1 MKCESLIFTRTSLFM
16 LERRTSIT
24 LANILLIVVTGLL
37 LVLLW
42 QLRSLLVILMI
53 AVVLAAALAPVV
65 DSADRW
71 NIPRWLTVLGVY
83 LALIA
88 GLTGF
93 GVLIGPPVVTQ
104 IERLIRQLPF
114 YLDLLRGLAE
124 NLAMRL
130 GMTQPQLIR
139 QIFDTQ
145 GLTSWLIGSSQ
156 QLLVRS
162 YGLTRGLLGGLFSL
176 LLALIVSGYML
187 AGSENLINGLVSLF
201 PQPWDK
207 RLADQVEPMSRRMG
221 NFIQGRV
228 LVSAILGVV
237 ITVGL
242 SFLGLSEFALALG
255 AIAGFTNLIPFVG
268 PILGAVPA
276 LVVAV
281 SLGGWTF
288 LWVLLLFVVIQ
299 NVETYVLDPLLVGP
313 SVKIHPLYQLL
324 AVLGGTQVL
333 GIVGALIVPPWVAG
347 TAVLLENLYLKPKM
361 FADQQAS
368 LGDSIPTEILTKMP
382 NNSPTFKKN
391 C

>member
-1 MKCESLIFTRTSLFM
+1 M

-114 YLDLLRGLAE
+114 YLELLRGLAE
-124 NLAMRL
+124 NLAVRL

-139 QIFDTQ
+139 QIFDIQ
-145 GLTSWLIGSSQ
+145 GLSSWLIGSSQ

-237 ITVGL
+237 ITIGL

-347 TAVLLENLYLKPKM
+347 AAVLLENLYLKPKM
-361 FADQQAS
+361 FAEQQTK
-368 LGDSIPTEILTKMP
+368 LVDSTQTEILTTVP
-382 NNSPTFKKN
+382 NNSPTFNKG

>member
-1 MKCESLIFTRTSLFM
+1 VAI
-16 LERRTSIT
+16 
-24 LANILLIVVTGLL
+24 GLL

-42 QLRSLLVILMI
+42 QLQSLLVILMI

-114 YLDLLRGLAE
+114 YLELLRGLAE

-176 LLALIVSGYML
+176 ILALIVSGYML

-207 RLADQVEPMSRRMG
+207 RLADQVEPMSHRMG

-237 ITVGL
+237 ITIGL

-361 FADQQAS
+361 FADQQTK
-368 LGDSIPTEILTKMP
+368 LLDSSQTEILTTVP
-382 NNSPTFKKN
+382 NNSPTFNKGG
-391 C
+391 

>member
-1 MKCESLIFTRTSLFM
+1 M

-93 GVLIGPPVVTQ
+93 GLLIGPPVVTQ

-114 YLDLLRGLAE
+114 YLELLRGLAE
-124 NLAMRL
+124 NLALRL

-139 QIFDTQ
+139 QIFDIQ
-145 GLTSWLIGSSQ
+145 GLSSWLIGSSQ

-237 ITVGL
+237 ITIGL

-268 PILGAVPA
+268 PILGAAPA

-288 LWVLLLFVVIQ
+288 LWVLLLFVIIQ

-361 FADQQAS
+361 FAQQAYE
-368 LGDSIPTEILTKMP
+368 LDSSQTEILTTVP
-382 NNSPTFKKN
+382 TNSPTFNKGS
-391 C
+391 